1 MIDAVRLYV
10 SRSRSARRLHGVGSW
25 RSWADW
31 CIDYAVRGLVWA
43 AGSRQ
48 HQENER
54 RQDKAGGPAAVT
66 ALLIV
71 CLHIVFCAAR
81 LALLSC
87 SCGAHVTFWFVFN
100 AQSAI
105 ARDV

>member
-1 MIDAVRLYV
+1 MAVSQRAEDL
-10 SRSRSARRLHGVGSW
+10 
-25 RSWADW
+25 
-31 CIDYAVRGLVWA
+31 
-43 AGSRQ
+43 Q
-48 HQENER
+48 
-54 RQDKAGGPAAVT
+54 QDKAGGPAAVA

-71 CLHIVFCAAR
+71 CLHVVFCAAR